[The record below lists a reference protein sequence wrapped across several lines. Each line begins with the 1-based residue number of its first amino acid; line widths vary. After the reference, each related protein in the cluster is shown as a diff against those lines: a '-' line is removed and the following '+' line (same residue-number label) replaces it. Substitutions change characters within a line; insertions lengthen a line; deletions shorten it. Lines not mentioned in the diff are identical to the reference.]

1 MDKRRFFM
9 TIPTVEELALSERK
23 FLHDIANHILVAH
36 GMSTLALKALSG
48 NASND
53 AKDLNRLERS
63 IEAINKMT
71 ALLVERRNFLHS
83 LESNS
88 TKIK

>member
-1 MDKRRFFM
+1 MNRP
-9 TIPTVEELALSERK
+9 TIEELALSERK

-36 GMSTLALKALSG
+36 GMSTLAHKALLA
-48 NASND
+48 NTSNE
-53 AKDLNRLERS
+53 AKDINRLERS

-83 LESNS
+83 LEADPGP
-88 TKIK
+88 KV